1 MMENTE
7 TSKSVTDLRGIK
19 NKKTRRS
26 VESILDP
33 DDLKKP
39 APDLTVRMLLIFAPD
54 GAAEA
59 ENIVTGTL
67 DFRVPELPHI
77 RVDMMRL
84 NEVRSIEAVNEMS
97 TLPNNLIQLQVELWN
112 TLLLN
117 PEACLIKWLD
127 EVGSWN
133 HEHDIT

>member
-1 MMENTE
+1 MMETTE

-84 NEVRSIEAVNEMS
+84 NEVRSIEAVNERNANFIKQS
-97 TLPNNLIQLQVELWN
+97 NTNTGGVVEHAASKPRGVSDQV
-112 TLLLN
+112 
-117 PEACLIKWLD
+117 A
-127 EVGSWN
+127 GRGGF
-133 HEHDIT
+133 ITK

>member
-1 MMENTE
+1 MMETTE

-84 NEVRSIEAVNEMS
+84 NEVRSIEAANEMS
-97 TLPNNLIQLQVELWN
+97 ILLPTTGGAVEHAAPEPRGVSDQV
-112 TLLLN
+112 
-117 PEACLIKWLD
+117 
-127 EVGSWN
+127 VGRGGFMT
-133 HEHDIT
+133 I

>member
-1 MMENTE
+1 MMETTE

-59 ENIVTGTL
+59 ESIVTGTL

-84 NEVRSIEAVNEMS
+84 NEVRSIEAVHEMS
-97 TLPNNLIQLQVELWN
+97 ILLSTTGGAVEHAASEPRGVSDQVAGRGEFMTL
-112 TLLLN
+112 
-117 PEACLIKWLD
+117 
-127 EVGSWN
+127 
-133 HEHDIT
+133 

>member
-1 MMENTE
+1 MMETTE

-84 NEVRSIEAVNEMS
+84 NEVRSIEAVHERNVNFIKHS
-97 TLPNNLIQLQVELWN
+97 NNTGGAVEHASSEPRGVSDQV
-112 TLLLN
+112 
-117 PEACLIKWLD
+117 A
-127 EVGSWN
+127 G
-133 HEHDIT
+133 

>member
-1 MMENTE
+1 MMETTE

-84 NEVRSIEAVNEMS
+84 NEVRSIKAAIKMSLLSTTGGAVEHAAPEPRGVS
-97 TLPNNLIQLQVELWN
+97 DQVAGRGELM
-112 TLLLN
+112 TVM
-117 PEACLIKWLD
+117 A
-127 EVGSWN
+127 
-133 HEHDIT
+133 HET

>member
-1 MMENTE
+1 MMETTE

-84 NEVRSIEAVNEMS
+84 NEVRSIEAVNERNVNFIKQS
-97 TLPNNLIQLQVELWN
+97 NTHTGGAVEH
-112 TLLLN
+112 TTSE
-117 PEACLIKWLD
+117 PRGVSDQMA
-127 EVGSWN
+127 G
-133 HEHDIT
+133 

>member
-1 MMENTE
+1 M
-7 TSKSVTDLRGIK
+7 
-19 NKKTRRS
+19 
-26 VESILDP
+26 DP
-33 DDLKKP
+33 DDLKKS

-59 ENIVTGTL
+59 ESIVTGTL

-84 NEVRSIEAVNEMS
+84 NEVRYIEAVNEMS
-97 TLPNNLIQLQVELWN
+97 ILSNNQTQVELWN

-127 EVGSWN
+127 EGGF
-133 HEHDIT
+133 

>member
-1 MMENTE
+1 MMETTE

-26 VESILDP
+26 VESILDS

-84 NEVRSIEAVNEMS
+84 NEVRSIEAVLS
-97 TLPNNLIQLQVELWN
+97 TKCQYYQPQVELWN

-127 EVGSWN
+127 EVSS
-133 HEHDIT
+133 